1 VDPFEML
8 NPHPP
13 FLNRQKHKL
22 LEDPGK
28 DDAME
33 KLTIREIRSEA
44 EEIFNG
50 AVAAV
55 DPYAAVRRFV
65 RVEGDALSLGP
76 RGRPA
81 FEVDLARYERI
92 LLVGG
97 GKATAPMARAME
109 ELLNSRIRRGIIIV
123 KYGFG
128 EELALTEVIE
138 ANHPL
143 PDPHGVEGTAKILSL
158 LQNAGENDLVFSLIS
173 GGGSALL
180 VQPAGG
186 ITLEEMQDLTRS
198 LLECGA
204 SIDEMNTI
212 RKHLSSVKGG
222 QMARAAMPATTI
234 NLMLSD
240 VVGDRKDVIASGP
253 FVPDSSTFEDA
264 WEVLRRYE
272 LRDVPKA
279 IESHIKAGMEG
290 RIFETPKT
298 GDPAFDRVHNLIIGS
313 NIMALEAAEK
323 KARSLGYNAL
333 ILSSMIEGETREVA
347 RVHTGIL
354 KEILKTERPVPPPA
368 CMISGGETTVT
379 IRGKGL
385 GGRNQEFCLAA
396 ALELKGLPQ
405 RVVVLSGGT
414 DGDDGPTNAAGAIV
428 DPLTVSRGK
437 ESGMAASDFLENND
451 AYHFFEKTGDLLIT
465 GPTGTNVMDV
475 RLILVR

>member
-1 VDPFEML
+1 MENTIKEM
-8 NPHPP
+8 
-13 FLNRQKHKL
+13 
-22 LEDPGK
+22 
-28 DDAME
+28 
-33 KLTIREIRSEA
+33 RSES
-44 EEIFNG
+44 EEIFKS

-55 DPYAAVRRFV
+55 NPYEAVRRFV
-65 RVEGDALSLGP
+65 RVEGDKLSLGP
-76 RGRPA
+76 GERPA
-81 FEVDLARYERI
+81 IEMDLRPYDRI

-97 GKATAPMARAME
+97 GKATAPMARAIE
-109 ELLNSRIRRGIIIV
+109 ELMGPRLSQGIITV

-128 EELALTEVIE
+128 EKLSKTEIIE

-143 PDPHGVEGTAKILSL
+143 PDQKGVEGTAKILHL
-158 LQNAGENDLVFSLIS
+158 LQGAGEKDLVFSLIS

-204 SIDEMNTI
+204 SIDEINTL
-212 RKHLSSVKGG
+212 RKHISSVKGG

-240 VVGDRKDVIASGP
+240 VVGDSMDVIASGP
-253 FVPDSSTFEDA
+253 FVPDTSTFEHALHILKKYDLK
-264 WEVLRRYE
+264 EV
-272 LRDVPKA
+272 PPA
-279 IESHIKAGMEG
+279 IRSHLTQGREG
-290 RIFETPKT
+290 RIPETPKA
-298 GDPAFDRVHNLIIGS
+298 GDPAFDRVHNLIVGS
-313 NIMALEAAEK
+313 NIMALEAAEE
-323 KARSLGYNAL
+323 KAGALGYHTL

-347 RVHTGIL
+347 RVHTGIAR
-354 KEILKTERPVPPPA
+354 EMLKTGRPVPSPA
-368 CMISGGETTVT
+368 CIISGGETTVT

-396 ALELKGLPQ
+396 ALELKDLPL

-414 DGDDGPTNAAGAIV
+414 DGDDGPTKAAGAIV
-428 DPLTVSRGK
+428 DPHTVARGNRA
-437 ESGMAASDFLENND
+437 GITASDFLENND

-475 RLILVR
+475 RLVLVR